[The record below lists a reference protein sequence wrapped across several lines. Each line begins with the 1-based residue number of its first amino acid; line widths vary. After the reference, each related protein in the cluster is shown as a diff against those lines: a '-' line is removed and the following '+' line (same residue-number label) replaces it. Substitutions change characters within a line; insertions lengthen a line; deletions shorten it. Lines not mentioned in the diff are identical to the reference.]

1 MRLSIVLG
9 GIAIGLVLMEPAA
22 GKDKRPPESTLDQ
35 YIEEAMRSG
44 TADRQALAGSLW
56 TPAARLSDVGA
67 DLRASRVGDLVTI
80 VVRERASALARGKVQ
95 SARTSSVKASV
106 GALGGITRATG
117 PFANLANAGSETQ
130 LDGEG
135 STSRETELTTT
146 LAARVTHV
154 LPNGFLVVEGV
165 KNLTVNTDSQQIS
178 VRGLVRPVDLST
190 ANTVLS
196 DRLAQL
202 EVRINGKGVVAD
214 SVRRPFI
221 LYRILLGILPF

>member
-1 MRLSIVLG
+1 MFAL
-9 GIAIGLVLMEPAA
+9 AGLVVLLSPEPVWA
-22 GKDKRPPESTLDQ
+22 KDKRPSQSPLDQ
-35 YIEEAMRSG
+35 YIEEAMRSAS
-44 TADRQALAGSLW
+44 ADREALAGSLW

-80 VVRERASALARGKVQ
+80 VVSERASAIARGKVQ
-95 SARTSSVKASV
+95 SARSSSAKASI

-117 PFANLANAGSETQ
+117 PFANLANAASETQ

-135 STSRETELTTT
+135 STSRETELATT

-165 KNLTVNTDSQQIS
+165 KHLTVNTDSQQIS

-190 ANTVLS
+190 GNKVLS
-196 DRLAQL
+196 ERLSQL

-221 LYRILLGILPF
+221 LYRILLGLLPF